1 MSNITRIASI
11 RAIFA
16 AVEFIE
22 AHLREE
28 IAVADIAD
36 AVGYSLYHFCRTF
49 NGVIHHTPYDYL
61 MRRRLSESAQE
72 LIETD
77 RRIIEIAFDYQFNT
91 PETYSR
97 AFKRMFGTQPNQWRK
112 QGTIDRHFLM
122 SRLTLE
128 YIQHINKGDY
138 LKPVLEER
146 DALRVAGVMTLVKDD
161 RTVMVQQCA
170 QLWEILAQ
178 ELGSAGNESE
188 LGDYYGIVSYPRSW
202 SEHGFFYM
210 AAIAVEGA
218 ETLGA
223 SLVVRT
229 IPSSKYARFVHKGPD
244 KDLGL
249 TLEYIYQTW
258 LPRSGES
265 LSCPLEIEYRG
276 QDFRGSDDLDSERVI
291 YIPIR

>member
-1 MSNITRIASI
+1 MSNIT
-11 RAIFA
+11 AIFE

-22 AHLREE
+22 AHLKEE
-28 IAVADIAD
+28 IAVADVAD

-72 LIETD
+72 FIETD
-77 RRIIEIAFDYQFNT
+77 RRIIEIAFDYQFNS

-112 QGTIDRHFLM
+112 QGAIDRRFLM

-128 YIQHINKGDY
+128 HIQHINKGDY

-146 DALRVAGVMTLVKDD
+146 DALRVAGVMTLVQDD
-161 RTVMVQQCA
+161 RTVIAQQCTQKRA
-170 QLWEILAQ
+170 QLWEILAH
-178 ELGSAGNESE
+178 ELERAGNEGE
-188 LGDYYGIVSYPRSW
+188 LRDYYGIASYPKGW
-202 SEHGFFYM
+202 PEHGFFYM
-210 AAIAVEGA
+210 AAVAVEGP

-223 SLVVRT
+223 SLVART
-229 IPSSKYARFVHKGPD
+229 IPPSKYARFVHKGPA

-249 TLEYIYQTW
+249 TLDYIYQTW

-265 LSCPLEIEYRG
+265 LSYPLEIEYCG
-276 QDFRGSDDLDSERVI
+276 QDIRSSDDQNSERVI
-291 YIPIR
+291 YIPIQ

>member
-1 MSNITRIASI
+1 MSNLT
-11 RAIFA
+11 AIFE

-77 RRIIEIAFDYQFNT
+77 RKIIEIAFDYQFNS

-112 QGTIDRHFLM
+112 QGTIDRRFLM

-146 DALRVAGVMTLVKDD
+146 DALRVVGVMTLVKDD
-161 RTVMVQQCA
+161 RAVMAQQCAQQYA

-178 ELGSAGNESE
+178 ELERMGNEGE
-188 LGDYYGIVSYPRSW
+188 LGDYYGIASYPRGW

-210 AAIAVEGA
+210 AAVAVEGA
-218 ETLGA
+218 KTLGA
-223 SLVVRT
+223 SLVART
-229 IPSSKYARFVHKGPD
+229 IPPSKYARFVHKGPA

-249 TLEYIYQTW
+249 TLDYIYQTW
-258 LPRSGES
+258 LPRSGER
-265 LSCPLEIEYRG
+265 LACPLEIEHRG
-276 QDFRGSDDLDSERVI
+276 QDFRDADDQDSERVI
-291 YIPIR
+291 YIPIQ

>member
-1 MSNITRIASI
+1 MSNIT
-11 RAIFA
+11 AIFE

-28 IAVADIAD
+28 ISVADIAD

-77 RRIIEIAFDYQFNT
+77 RRIIEIAFDYQFNS

-112 QGTIDRHFLM
+112 QGIADRRFLM
-122 SRLTLE
+122 SSLTLA

-138 LKPVLEER
+138 LKPVMEER

-161 RTVMVQQCA
+161 RTVMAQQCA
-170 QLWEILAQ
+170 QQCARLWEILAQ
-178 ELGSAGNESE
+178 ELEHMGNEGE
-188 LGDYYGIVSYPRSW
+188 LGDYYGIVSYPTGW
-202 SEHGFFYM
+202 SQHGFFYM
-210 AAIAVEGA
+210 AAVAVEGA

-229 IPSSKYARFVHKGPD
+229 IPSSKYARFVHKGPA

-249 TLEYIYQTW
+249 TLDYIYQTW
-258 LPRSGES
+258 LPRSGEH
-265 LSCPLEIEYRG
+265 LACPLEIEHRG
-276 QDFRGSDDLDSERVI
+276 QDFRDSDDQDSERVI
-291 YIPIR
+291 YIPIQ

>member
-1 MSNITRIASI
+1 MSNIT
-11 RAIFA
+11 AIFE

-28 IAVADIAD
+28 VAVADIAD

-77 RRIIEIAFDYQFNT
+77 RKIIEIAFDYQFNS

-112 QGTIDRHFLM
+112 QGTVDRRFLM

-161 RTVMVQQCA
+161 RTVITQQCT

-178 ELGSAGNESE
+178 ELESAGNAGE
-188 LGDYYGIVSYPRSW
+188 LGDYYGIASYPRGW
-202 SEHGFFYM
+202 SEQGFFYM
-210 AAIAVEGA
+210 AAVAVAGV
-218 ETLGA
+218 ETVGA
-223 SLVVRT
+223 SLVART
-229 IPSSKYARFVHKGPD
+229 IPSSKYARFVHKGPA

-249 TLEYIYQTW
+249 TLDYIYQTW

-265 LSCPLEIEYRG
+265 LSCPLEIEHRG
-276 QDFRGSDDLDSERVI
+276 QDFGGPDDQDSERVI
-291 YIPIR
+291 YIPIQ